1 MHKTYILNVC
11 SVNSVV
17 KGALLCLRKLLAT
30 ESSLKIMKNA
40 SYFTLKAP
48 FVMEMF

>member
-1 MHKTYILNVC
+1 MHKTYMLNVC
-11 SVNSVV
+11 SVKSMV
-17 KGALLCLRKLLAT
+17 KGALLRVRKLLAT

-48 FVMEMF
+48 FVMEIF